1 VALISTAGRLL
12 QQVHESA
19 DLPPRE
25 IAHALG
31 VNAAEIDA
39 CRTGA
44 SALPLEA
51 QMRLAALVATRVP
64 AHARGATRLFEQ
76 ARAALRVASDSSV
89 RHDSYPRVRFR

>member
-1 VALISTAGRLL
+1 M
-12 QQVHESA
+12 HDSA
-19 DLPPRE
+19 DLAPRE

-39 CRTGA
+39 CRTGV

-51 QMRLAALVATRVP
+51 QMRLAALVATRAP
-64 AHARGATRLFEQ
+64 QHARAATRLFEQ
-76 ARAALRVASDSSV
+76 ARAALRVYSDSSV